1 MAETRT
7 AARMARL
14 VAQWRKSGESGAGF
28 ARRRQVPAW
37 TFWYWQRK
45 LSQTP
50 AAPATPT
57 PTFVPVQLTTE
68 RAEPVIEIV
77 FGGGERLRVCEGAS
91 ADLVRAAVAALRST
105 C

>member
-1 MAETRT
+1 
-7 AARMARL
+7 MARL

-28 ARRRQVPAW
+28 ARRHQVPAW

-50 AAPATPT
+50 AAVLTPT
-57 PTFVPVQLTTE
+57 PTFAPVQLTAE

-77 FGGGERLRVCEGAS
+77 FGGGERLQVCDGAS
-91 ADLVRAAVAALRST
+91 AVLVRAAVAALRSS